1 MISYTYSEMHNTIA
15 ITIWRSQPSYKIWI
29 VIVALL
35 LYQLCVKGLCLKSS
49 SSALRVILSVSLP
62 FDRFL
67 VYLCPNPE
75 IPLSHITPPLR
86 LSHSVC
92 RPSLQS
98 CRGERRVNEQASCTL
113 SGWTVAVAKSRVFSS
128 VRHCSELNCVTIPGY
143 WIMIN
148 KITLFPN

>member
-1 MISYTYSEMHNTIA
+1 MLSGISTVCPQNWPFFTPSPCFWTYLMDG
-15 ITIWRSQPSYKIWI
+15 P
-29 VIVALL
+29 LL
-35 LYQLCVKGLCLKSS
+35 LYQLYGKGLCLKSS
-49 SSALRVILSVSLP
+49 SSALRVILSFSLP

-128 VRHCSELNCVTIPGY
+128 VRHCSVLYCVTIPGY
-143 WIMIN
+143 
-148 KITLFPN
+148 